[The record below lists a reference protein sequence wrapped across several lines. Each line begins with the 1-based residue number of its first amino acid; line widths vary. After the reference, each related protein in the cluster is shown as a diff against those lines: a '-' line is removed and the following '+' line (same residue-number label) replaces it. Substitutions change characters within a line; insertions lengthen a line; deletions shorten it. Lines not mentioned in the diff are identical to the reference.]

1 MNFKSFVATIR
12 LYLKTFIAVTAVV
25 FALCVAWILLVH
37 TKYVSNAQLLVS
49 LNGSSSA
56 EAYENDSIVAN
67 RVSTYITL
75 LNSDVV
81 SQHVIDKMKLNMSA
95 PDLTSMINATNVPP
109 KTAVIDVAVADS
121 SPKEAQQIAQTVA
134 DEFVSFAN
142 SMETP
147 TGEGAQKVTTKVV
160 SAASEPHRQRLVPVL
175 LGVLSAMFAVILGAV
190 AVWVR
195 SAIDPVIRSG
205 YRAANAAKAPV
216 LGEVSAGDLG
226 ADSETPDSF
235 NSFRQIRHRL
245 RSAGTGANVA
255 VVELTAVDDESEID
269 TRGVAFGLA
278 QAMTIG
284 GKRSVLLEIDAENA
298 NGEVI
303 EGEPGSPDEL
313 ALSEVTDQ
321 RVAPLRDGYD
331 AVVIASPPVLSGLV
345 PNAVSD
351 SADAVVLLV
360 ATGKTKRREVA
371 RAATD
376 LSGWGVPLKGV
387 ILVNPGD
394 TPE

>member
-1 MNFKSFVATIR
+1 MNLKSFVATTR
-12 LYLKTFIAVTAVV
+12 LYLKTFIAVTAIV

-37 TKYVSNAQLLVS
+37 TKYVSSAQLLVS
-49 LNGSSSA
+49 LNGSSTA

-81 SQHVIDKMKLNMSA
+81 SQHVIDKMKLQMSA
-95 PDLTSMINATNVPP
+95 PELTSMINATNVPP

-121 SPKEAQQIAQTVA
+121 SRQEAQQIAQTVA

-160 SAASEPHRQRLVPVL
+160 SAASEPQRQRLMPIL
-175 LGVLSAMFAVILGAV
+175 LGVLSGVFALILGAV

-195 SAIDPVIRSG
+195 SALDPVVRTG
-205 YRAANAAKAPV
+205 YRAQTAAKVPV
-216 LGEVSAGDLG
+216 LGEVSSTELG
-226 ADSETPDSF
+226 ADAETPDSF
-235 NSFRQIRHRL
+235 NSFRQVRHRL
-245 RSAGTGANVA
+245 RSAGNVA
-255 VVELTAVDDESEID
+255 VVELTAVDDESGID

-284 GKRSVLLEIDAENA
+284 GKRSVLIEIDEDNPA
-298 NGEVI
+298 GQIV
-303 EGEPGSPDEL
+303 EGETGSPDTL
-313 ALSEVTDQ
+313 AVSAVTDQ
-321 RVAPLRDGYD
+321 GVAPLRDEYD
-331 AVVIASPPVLSGLV
+331 SVVIASPPVLSGLV

-360 ATGKTKRREVA
+360 ATGTTKRHDLV
-371 RAATD
+371 RAAAD

-387 ILVNPGD
+387 ILVNPGAAR
-394 TPE
+394 E